1 MFLYCG
7 TCFKVCFCGAQ
18 RLPWLVSNPLRDS
31 SQSIS
36 LSKKSL
42 SSPCLHRT
50 SFSVL
55 HWHAVLRLAVQSLG
69 WEDPLQEEMA
79 THFSDLA
86 WTIPGIEEPNGL
98 QSMGSQR
105 VRHNFH
111 WHAVLSLA
119 VLKALYHNWGLI
131 YSLHQWPH
139 GRPVTLQLKTV
150 SSVSSNYLH

>member
-1 MFLYCG
+1 M
-7 TCFKVCFCGAQ
+7 
-18 RLPWLVSNPLRDS
+18 
-31 SQSIS
+31 
-36 LSKKSL
+36 LS
-42 SSPCLHRT
+42 
-50 SFSVL
+50 
-55 HWHAVLRLAVQSLG
+55 LAVQSLG

-111 WHAVLSLA
+111 WRAVLSLA

-131 YSLHQWPH
+131 YYTASMTTWEASDFATEN
-139 GRPVTLQLKTV
+139 RIF
-150 SSVSSNYLH
+150 SFF